1 MNLHLDYDRVE
12 IKRVASPAD
21 YPQYKKAYGLFYK
34 DRLIKIFAS
43 YGLAA
48 QYAEDSLA
56 EELMLN
62 RPKFFAYLPSKGLYF
77 RKASELA
84 EHLHCTAGTV
94 NQARRNNQPH
104 VKHTIVEWCGN

>member
-62 RPKFFAYLPSKGLYF
+62 RPKFLLICLQKDCTLEKQVNWQNTCTVLPVRSI
-77 RKASELA
+77 RQE
-84 EHLHCTAGTV
+84 E
-94 NQARRNNQPH
+94 
-104 VKHTIVEWCGN
+104 TISHM